1 MNSKNVDVRSL
12 RNDLVKNAMII
23 VVSRVLT
30 YFVQQRNPVSG
41 VDLSKLFDPEWTYS
55 LVFTLVGFVL
65 YHLLV
70 NHYLN
75 PPPYAPL

>member
-1 MNSKNVDVRSL
+1 MDSKNVDVRSL

-41 VDLSKLFDPEWTYS
+41 IDLNKLFDPEWTYS